1 MDRDARTGRPVAN
14 PVAECPSLPHRP
26 PEPTSEHAADH
37 TIRAVEIAAAAA
49 AIGVAARL
57 GPRITP
63 VLLERVLTLFA
74 RRHPRAFAAMA
85 ELPRAVVLLDPAD
98 QPAALALEVGPRVR
112 LALVGRDAIGRDAV
126 TPDAAVRGPL
136 AALMD
141 LLQGRIDGDALFF
154 RRELRIE
161 GDTALV
167 VALRNALDGEDIDL
181 AADVAAALGP
191 AGFAVPLLRRGVV
204 RAVGALEQA
213 RSILLEPV
221 ARRLDRVERRVARL
235 DRTAER

>member
-1 MDRDARTGRPVAN
+1 MGRDARTGRPAAN
-14 PVAECPSLPHRP
+14 HVAECHPLPHRP
-26 PEPTSEHAADH
+26 PEPSSQHAAEH
-37 TIRAVEIAAAAA
+37 TIRAAEIAAAGA
-49 AIGVAARL
+49 AIGVAARF

-63 VLLERVLTLFA
+63 VLLDRVLALFA
-74 RRHPRAFAAMA
+74 RRHPRAYAAMA
-85 ELPRAVVLLDPAD
+85 ELPRALVLLDPAD

-112 LALVGRDAIGRDAV
+112 LALVARDSV
-126 TPDAAVRGPL
+126 SPDAAVRGPL

-191 AGFAVPLLRRGVV
+191 AGVAVPLLRRGFV
-204 RAVGALEQA
+204 RAVGALESV
-213 RSILLEPV
+213 RSLLLAPV
-221 ARRLDRVERRVARL
+221 EQRLERMERRVARL
-235 DRTAER
+235 DRSAER